1 MNILKILVS
10 KTIILYL
17 KILGI
22 KINANANIQ
31 KHLSLK
37 IRGKAKNIIIGKV
50 DILGKIDPRN
60 KENKKIIIENNYK
73 IENDC
78 RLVSAIQ
85 II

>member
-10 KTIILYL
+10 KIIILYL

-37 IRGKAKNIIIGKV
+37 IRGKEKNIIIGKV

-60 KENKKIIIENNYK
+60 KENEKIIIENNCK